1 MTRDAVMVGG
11 WPAWVVFISVGTGTS
26 FQQLS
31 FKMWGTVPFDILT
44 HFASYALLAYLT
56 AVWWAR
62 QPKNKFLR
70 RHAMTGAVLFAAL
83 IGLGLE
89 VVQLFIPGRYYA
101 QADVIANAAG
111 AVTGG
116 LVFRCVVGNVYRF

>member
-1 MTRDAVMVGG
+1 MIRDAVMVGG
-11 WPAWVVFISVGTGTS
+11 WLAWIVFISVGTGAS

-31 FKMWGTVPFDILT
+31 FKMWGAVPFDLFT
-44 HFASYALLAYLT
+44 HFVSYALLTYLT

-62 QPKNKFLR
+62 QRKSKFLR

-83 IGLGLE
+83 MGLGLE
-89 VVQLFIPGRYYA
+89 VAQIFIPGRYYA

-116 LVFRCVVGNVYRF
+116 LVFRGVVGNVYRF